1 MAIEE
6 PDAADLLLRVS
17 RRLLRRVGDRLAP
30 LGVTQA
36 QVRALRALDSEHRPV
51 RMGLLAERLD
61 VVPRSATSLIDALAA
76 AGLVRREAD
85 PDDRRAVAVSLTPE
99 GRRTLVA
106 VRRVRRQV
114 ADELLAPLDRDQRAA
129 LRSLLEAVAAS
140 GPARGR
146 TVTRVR
152 TAPWP

>member
-1 MAIEE
+1 MATDE
-6 PDAADLLLRVS
+6 PGVADLLLRVS
-17 RRLLRRVGDRLAP
+17 RRLQRRVAAGLAP

-36 QVRALRALDSEHRPV
+36 QVRALRALDREHRPV
-51 RMGLLAERLD
+51 RMGVLAERLD

-76 AGLVRREAD
+76 AGLVRREPD

-99 GRRTLVA
+99 GRLTLVS

-114 ADELLAPLDRDQRAA
+114 ADELLAPLDQDQRAA
-129 LRSLLEAVAAS
+129 LRSLLETVA
-140 GPARGR
+140 
-146 TVTRVR
+146 VR